1 MNKNWVE
8 DENKTRDILLVVGI
22 VFCLVMIG
30 LINKG
35 VIL

>member
-22 VFCLVMIG
+22 VFFLAMIG